1 MCEHCCQFLVLLN
14 TQGFQVGSNIW
25 LSAWSGDPLASTDI
39 GTRNKYLAVYGV
51 LGLLQSLSIMG
62 ATLLCQ
68 VLMSKERRTMCCI
81 QFELTKYFELN
92 NIIIGFFVKMMPKWV
107 YMGKIEPTI
116 KHC

>member
-1 MCEHCCQFLVLLN
+1 MNIVVYVLSVERLN

-68 VLMSKERRTMCCI
+68 VLISKGGPSAA
-81 QFELTKYFELN
+81 YNLN
-92 NIIIGFFVKMMPKWV
+92 
-107 YMGKIEPTI
+107 
-116 KHC
+116 